1 MNHREKPAPPW
12 AEGQFRQ
19 AIGSPRVKAQAVHP
33 LPAGS
38 IVLSPTQST
47 HEAAIHRRSV
57 CLTACHSIFP
67 SPSLTGWTACILG
80 VYQCRCFLGS
90 ADASHKLTR
99 PDGYRGKTRV
109 AVNTKSRLSGFPLVR
124 TLSDT
129 PSLALDKAED
139 SRLSG
144 LTCVA
149 SHDNAGN
156 YTQKKGPTQVA
167 GPNHFQQGE
176 QPNEKKVARPL
187 YPPLTIEASID
198 VCYGLS

>member
-1 MNHREKPAPPW
+1 MNHRGKSAPPW
-12 AEGQFRQ
+12 AGGQFRQ

-67 SPSLTGWTACILG
+67 SPSLTGWTAIHLG

-90 ADASHKLTR
+90 ADASRKLTR
-99 PDGYRGKTRV
+99 PDGCGVEMQKPLTTAPGSGSHCWDRSMSK
-109 AVNTKSRLSGFPLVR
+109 RLQFV
-124 TLSDT
+124 D
-129 PSLALDKAED
+129 
-139 SRLSG
+139 
-144 LTCVA
+144 
-149 SHDNAGN
+149 HYDNAGN
-156 YTQKKGPTQVA
+156 CTRKKGPTQVA

-176 QPNEKKVARPL
+176 QPQ
-187 YPPLTIEASID
+187 
-198 VCYGLS
+198 

>member
-33 LPAGS
+33 LPIGS

-57 CLTACHSIFP
+57 CLTACHSILP
-67 SPSLTGWTACILG
+67 SPSLTGWTAIHLG
-80 VYQCRCFLGS
+80 VYQCRCFSGS

-99 PDGYRGKTRV
+99 PDGYRGNTWV
-109 AVNTKSRLSGFPLVR
+109 AVNAKSRLSGFPLVR
-124 TLSDT
+124 TLSNT

-139 SRLSG
+139 TRLSG
-144 LTCVA
+144 LTYVA
-149 SHDNAGN
+149 SHDNGGN
-156 YTQKKGPTQVA
+156 YTQKKGPTQEA
-167 GPNHFQQGE
+167 GPNTFTRRTTPMKRLQADCMPRSPSTQALMFAMG
-176 QPNEKKVARPL
+176 
-187 YPPLTIEASID
+187 
-198 VCYGLS
+198 